1 MAKIFNNNN
10 NMQSRIEFN
19 SFFSLINNTKSPL
32 CRTITATVIYT
43 TDGIENTFTNQS
55 VTLKSEPSGP
65 GIVDLDNIDT
75 DEYHTGFNT
84 DFQTFKC
91 NKNQLEI
98 SGKGAGNKS
107 FSTYTV
113 IIIPD

>member
-1 MAKIFNNNN
+1 MAKIFNNNRK
-10 NMQSRIEFN
+10 MLSRMEFD
-19 SFFSLINNTKSPL
+19 SFFRMVNNTKSPL
-32 CRTITATVIYT
+32 CCTITATVIYT
-43 TDGIENTFTNQS
+43 TDGIENTFTNQA
-55 VTLKSEPSGP
+55 VRLTSETSGP
-65 GIVDLDNIDT
+65 GIVDLDNFDT